1 MKASWNWLSEWVD
14 LSGLEPREVADRM
27 TMAGLEVEGVETLG
41 GELDGIVVG
50 RIVHREQHPDADKLS
65 VCRVDVGGDEEL
77 EIVCGAPNA
86 RDGLV
91 APVATI
97 GSRLPDGTKIKK
109 GKLRGVVSH
118 GMLCSAR
125 ELALSESHE
134 GLMELA
140 VDAAPGTPIAD
151 ALGLRDVVI
160 EFSITPNRSDAFS
173 MRGLAREIAALYG
186 RELLKPMTRADVQD
200 DPTLKV
206 GDVASVQIEDA
217 EGCARYAGAVVVDV
231 AVGPSPE
238 WMVRRLAAIGQRPV
252 NNLVDVTNYV
262 LFEYGQ
268 PLHAFDLDRL
278 EGARVIARRARAGET
293 IESIDHVERALE
305 PHDLVIADGRRP
317 VAIAGVMG
325 GVDSE
330 IDDTTTRVLIE
341 CAHFAPST
349 VRRTAR
355 RLGMHS
361 ESSHRFERGVDWYG
375 TPAALERAI
384 ELLVATQEHLGTTC
398 RVAAGRIDEV
408 AREITPAHI
417 PFDLD
422 MPGRILGVD
431 VSHDE
436 VIERLVSLGAAVV
449 DGSDGTEVIVPT
461 FRPDL
466 ERPID
471 LVEEIGRLRGYDDLP
486 SALPP
491 GTPGAPLVRRTDAPV
506 EQGVQPVQSQD
517 DLDAIERVR
526 DACVDAGLFEAI
538 NWSMVDPGRLARF
551 APDVTPTRLRN
562 PLGEETSAM
571 RTTLLPSLLTNVAY
585 NLARGAD
592 RVALFETGHVFPP
605 DSIEVEPMAV
615 AAVLAGRADQGWMA
629 GDRTF
634 DGHDAAGLVDA
645 LGAATGRALVIAAHD
660 APPVYAHPGATGQIV
675 LGDRIVGWV
684 GMIHPDVLDA
694 WEIEVPVAAFEIDL
708 SAVLAVTRAEPRH
721 APIPKTP
728 ASTRD
733 LALVVATD
741 VPWRRIRGTADGF
754 HHKYLES
761 VELFDVYQGEHMAE
775 GQRSLAMRVTWRS
788 AKGSLTDEQVER
800 AHSAFVEHMTSS
812 LGASVR
818 A

>member
-14 LSGLEPREVADRM
+14 LSGLEPRDVANRL
-27 TMAGLEVEGVETLG
+27 TMAGLEVEGVEELG
-41 GELDGIVVG
+41 GDLDGIVVG
-50 RIVHREQHPDADKLS
+50 RIVHREQHPDADRLS

-91 APVATI
+91 APVATV

-109 GKLRGVVSH
+109 GKLRGVASF

-140 VDAAPGTPIAD
+140 TDAAPGTPIAD

-186 RELLKPMTRADVQD
+186 RELLTPTARAEVVD
-200 DPTLKV
+200 DASLEI
-206 GDVASVQIEDA
+206 GQLASVSIDDG

-231 AVGPSPE
+231 TVGPSPE
-238 WMVRRLAAIGQRPV
+238 WMTRRLAAIGQRPV

-278 EGARVIARRARAGET
+278 AASRVVARRARPGET
-293 IESIDHVERALE
+293 IESIDHVARTLE
-305 PHDLVIADGRRP
+305 PYDLVIADGERP

-330 IDDTTTRVLIE
+330 ISEQTTRVLIE

-361 ESSHRFERGVDWYG
+361 ESSHRFERGVDWFG
-375 TPAALERAI
+375 VPAALERAV
-384 ELLVATQEHLGTTC
+384 ELLVATQESLGTTC
-398 RVAAGRIDEV
+398 RVASGRIDEI
-408 AREITPAHI
+408 AREITPRHI

-422 MPGRILGVD
+422 MPGRILGVEI
-431 VSHDE
+431 SHSE

-449 DGSDGTEVIVPT
+449 DGSEGATVIVPT

-471 LVEEIGRLRGYDDLP
+471 LVEEVGRLRGYDDLP

-506 EQGVQPVQSQD
+506 EQGVQPVQTQD
-517 DLDAIERVR
+517 DLDAIDRVR
-526 DACVDAGLFEAI
+526 DACVDAGMFEAI
-538 NWSMVDPGRLARF
+538 NWAMVDPGRLARF
-551 APDVTPTRLRN
+551 APDASPVRLRN
-562 PLGEETSAM
+562 PLGEETSVM
-571 RTTLLPSLLTNVAY
+571 RTTLLPSLLTNVAW
-585 NLARGAD
+585 NLARGAE
-592 RVALFETGHVFPP
+592 RVALFETGHVFPAG
-605 DSIEVEPMAV
+605 SVEVEPMCV
-615 AAVLAGRADQGWMA
+615 SGVLAGRADAGWLA
-629 GDRTF
+629 SGRTF
-634 DGHDAAGLVDA
+634 DGHDAVGIVEA
-645 LGAATGRALVIAAHD
+645 LGAASGRSLRIEPAGTA
-660 APPVYAHPGATGQIV
+660 PVYAHPGATADVV
-675 LGDRIVGWV
+675 LGERVVGWV
-684 GMIHPDVLDA
+684 GMIHPDVLDG

-708 SAVLAVTRAEPRH
+708 SAVLSVPRDDLRH
-721 APIPKTP
+721 GSVPKTP

-733 LALVVATD
+733 LALVVSRET
-741 VPWRRIRGTADGF
+741 PWSRMRATADAF
-754 HHKYLES
+754 SHKYLES
-761 VELFDVYQGEHMAE
+761 VELFDVYE
-775 GQRSLAMRVTWRS
+775 GDRVGADERSIAMRITWRNPS
-788 AKGSLTDEQVER
+788 GSLTDEQVDR
-800 AHSAFVEHMTSS
+800 AHAAFVDHMTSG